1 MKIKKGDKVKV
12 ISGKD
17 RGKIGEVKDVF
28 KKVDKVVVNGVNI
41 ITKHQKPTG
50 DESKPSGIL
59 KYEGPIH
66 VSNVMLIDPKNNK
79 PTRIGYKI
87 KDGKKVRFA
96 KKSNTILK

>member
-17 RGKIGEVKDVF
+17 RGKIGKVKDIF
-28 KKVDKVVVNGVNI
+28 KKTDKVVVDGVNI

-50 DESKPSGIL
+50 DENKPSGIL

-66 VSNVMLIDPKNNK
+66 VSNVMLIDPKDNK
-79 PTRIGYKI
+79 PTRIGYKV